1 MMGVWQQGGGQWT
14 DAEYTLEM
22 GLRGL
27 TNGWHVKGRKKEG
40 IEADFW
46 TLSLRNYV
54 LYGE

>member
-1 MMGVWQQGGGQWT
+1 MVVWQQGGGQWT
-14 DAEYTLEM
+14 DAGYTLEM

-40 IEADFW
+40 IKADFW
-46 TLSLRNYV
+46 TLSLSNYV